1 MFIVNFDVLVDI
13 KWTLCVSQQASNNK
27 IDGDGI
33 QNLTLVKSLHYVRM
47 INPKLLKNLTLHF
60 GVTDILA

>member
-27 IDGDGI
+27 MDGDGFH
-33 QNLTLVKSLHYVRM
+33 K
-47 INPKLLKNLTLHF
+47 LTLHKSLNY
-60 GVTDILA
+60 VSMTHLKSYISV